1 MNLVSRRKTWEGVL
15 VALALLLALPAPR
28 AWGMDVGDVAPN
40 FKVYEEVDEEDL
52 QFYAYVKDR
61 VTLLWIWDWSVG
73 CPV

>member
-1 MNLVSRRKTWEGVL
+1 MSRRKKLGGVL
-15 VALALLLALPAPR
+15 LALLLLLPVVATR
-28 AWGMDVGDVAPN
+28 AWAIDLGDVAPN

-73 CPV
+73 CPI